1 MRLTLRSE
9 PLDEV
14 VMRVLSAHPELVE
27 KYHHKLS
34 RPQIIGFF
42 VGMVMQAT
50 KGRSKLAE
58 VKSLL
63 KQMLEG

>member
-1 MRLTLRSE
+1 MRFKLTSE

-14 VMRVLSAHPELVE
+14 VMHVLNAHPELVE
-27 KYHHKLS
+27 KYHHKLN

-58 VKSLL
+58 VKGLL
-63 KQMLEG
+63 KQMLQD